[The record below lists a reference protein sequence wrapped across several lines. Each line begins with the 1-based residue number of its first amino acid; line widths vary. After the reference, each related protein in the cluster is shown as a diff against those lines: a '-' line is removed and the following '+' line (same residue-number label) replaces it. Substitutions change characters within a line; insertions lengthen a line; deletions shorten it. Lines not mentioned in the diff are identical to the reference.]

1 MNEILQYVN
10 MCADLVDLMLTR
22 HLSAP
27 SVTSMDTH
35 SLVAPD
41 VLARRI
47 RMLMGDQ
54 KLSRKRLAEAT
65 GISRPSLANKLDG
78 KVSFTYDEL
87 LRIVTVLDVA
97 WDELLAGHD
106 DTSRL
111 ADASRT
117 YEPVRLRDF
126 QARPDRRL

>member
-1 MNEILQYVN
+1 
-10 MCADLVDLMLTR
+10 
-22 HLSAP
+22 
-27 SVTSMDTH
+27 MDAR

-97 WDELLAGHD
+97 WEELLAGHD
-106 DTSRL
+106 DTGRL

-117 YEPVRLRDF
+117 YERIRLRDLKS
-126 QARPDRRL
+126 RPDRRL

>member
-1 MNEILQYVN
+1 
-10 MCADLVDLMLTR
+10 
-22 HLSAP
+22 
-27 SVTSMDTH
+27 MDTH

-78 KVSFTYDEL
+78 KVPFTYDEL

-97 WDELLAGHD
+97 WDQLLAGHD

-111 ADASRT
+111 AEASRT
-117 YEPVRLRDF
+117 YEPIRLRDV

>member
-1 MNEILQYVN
+1 M
-10 MCADLVDLMLTR
+10 
-22 HLSAP
+22 P
-27 SVTSMDTH
+27 
-35 SLVAPD
+35 VAPD

-54 KLSRKRLAEAT
+54 KLSRKRLSEAS
-65 GISRPSLANKLDG
+65 GISRPSLSRKLDG
-78 KVSFTYDEL
+78 KVPFTYDEL

-126 QARPDRRL
+126 HARPDRRL

>member
-1 MNEILQYVN
+1 
-10 MCADLVDLMLTR
+10 
-22 HLSAP
+22 
-27 SVTSMDTH
+27 
-35 SLVAPD
+35 

-54 KLSRKRLAEAT
+54 KLSRKRLAEAAS
-65 GISRPSLANKLDG
+65 ISRPSLANKLDG

-87 LRIVTVLDVA
+87 LRIVTILDVA

-106 DTSRL
+106 DAGRL
-111 ADASRT
+111 SDASRT
-117 YEPVRLRDF
+117 YEPARLRDF